1 MRKRAEDETRLVE
14 GCLGD
19 RIEPERA
26 SANADALAGAAVGRG
41 ERERHARMA
50 INEGTQLAPRIPAG
64 SENSHWYS
72 MHT

>member
-1 MRKRAEDETRLVE
+1 MGKRAEDETRLIQRR
-14 GCLGD
+14 LGD
-19 RIEPERA
+19 SIEPERA
-26 SANADALAGAAVGRG
+26 SANADALAGSAVGRG

-50 INEGTQLAPRIPAG
+50 INEGTQLAPRISAG